1 MTPSGW
7 PTTALT
13 APGLGLLVVC
23 LMVPVLGTS
32 CVPAT
37 DTDPLSHLP
46 RYEEQLAILCARERD
61 DAVTRAF
68 CGTTTPD
75 LGSLAELQTLL
86 DMDPEGTAP
95 RTAFALTGHSSSLLA
110 RSVSAINPRAIFV
123 KFPDQRPR
131 DENFVSLGFSRGEQL
146 VELGVQAPG
155 GAPTFYLLRYEQAC
169 NDDGTDGAD
178 SGGDG
183 CGLADVLT
191 SETEQGWRRFS
202 LYDDGDLENSV
213 FDCLH
218 CHRPDGPGTNR
229 IFRMQELQNAWTHW
243 FAPFSAGRALMN
255 DYQLVHGDDAFAGIP
270 GLQLAASNPIVVQN
284 LVEQTNSVQTN
295 LFPSPVIEAE
305 VEASSPGQPFDN
317 RVVGQS
323 ATWDVLFHNAV
334 VGDAIPPPFHDVKIT
349 DPARVAAVADAFHAH
364 RQDSSDPS
372 AGRRNPMPDLRDVI
386 RVEAEQGM
394 MVRAPDGLSG
404 RELLV
409 AMCAQ
414 CHNGK
419 LDPSL
424 SRAKFNVFDVD
435 DLSNADRDTLIA
447 RLKLPRDDRFRMPP
461 TFMRELSD
469 DEIKAIE
476 RFLRP

>member
-1 MTPSGW
+1 MRSSSW
-7 PTTALT
+7 PTTAVPLPG
-13 APGLGLLVVC
+13 PGLLAVV
-23 LMVPVLGTS
+23 LMSVATS
-32 CVPAT
+32 CAPAT

-46 RYEEQLAILCARERD
+46 RYDDQLAILCARERD
-61 DAVTRAF
+61 DAITRAF
-68 CGTTTPD
+68 CGPTSPT

-95 RTAFALTGHSSSLLA
+95 RTAFALTGHSSALLA

-131 DENFVSLGFSRGEQL
+131 DDNFVSLAFSRGEQL
-146 VELGVQAPG
+146 VELGVQAPD

-169 NDDGTDGAD
+169 NDDG
-178 SGGDG
+178 

-191 SETEQGWRRFS
+191 SETERGWRRFS

-295 LFPSPVIEAE
+295 LFPSPIIEAE

-323 ATWDVLFHNAV
+323 ATWDGLFHNAV

-349 DPARVAAVADAFHAH
+349 DPARVAAVADALHAH
-364 RQDSSDPS
+364 RQNS
-372 AGRRNPMPDLRDVI
+372 GNPMPDLRDVI

-404 RELLV
+404 RQLLV

-424 SRAKFNVFDVD
+424 SRANFNVFDVD
-435 DLSNADRDTLIA
+435 CLSNADRDTLIA

-476 RFLRP
+476 GFLRP

>member
-1 MTPSGW
+1 MRSSGW
-7 PTTALT
+7 PTRAWLT
-13 APGLGLLVVC
+13 PTLLVTAAC
-23 LMVPVLGTS
+23 LGGA
-32 CVPAT
+32 CVNKT

-46 RYEEQLAILCARERD
+46 RYEEQTAILCARERD

-68 CGTTTPD
+68 CGTTPT

-86 DMDPEGTAP
+86 DMDPVGTAP

-123 KFPDQRPR
+123 KFPDQRPQ

-183 CGLADVLT
+183 CGLADLLT

-270 GLQLAASNPIVVQN
+270 GLQVAASNPIVVQN

-305 VEASSPGQPFDN
+305 VEASAPGQPFDN

-323 ATWDVLFHNAV
+323 ATWDVLFDNAV
-334 VGDAIPPPFHDVKIT
+334 VGAAIPPPFHDVKIT

-364 RQDSSDPS
+364 RQNSS
-372 AGRRNPMPDLRDVI
+372 NPMPDLRDVI

-394 MVRAPDGLSG
+394 LVRAPDGLSG

-419 LDPSL
+419 VDSSL
-424 SRAKFNVFDVD
+424 SRANFNVFDVD
-435 DLSNADRDTLIA
+435 GMSAADRDALIA
-447 RLKLPRDDRFRMPP
+447 RLKLPRDDRYRMPP

-469 DEIKAIE
+469 DEVKTIE
-476 RFLRP
+476 AFLRP